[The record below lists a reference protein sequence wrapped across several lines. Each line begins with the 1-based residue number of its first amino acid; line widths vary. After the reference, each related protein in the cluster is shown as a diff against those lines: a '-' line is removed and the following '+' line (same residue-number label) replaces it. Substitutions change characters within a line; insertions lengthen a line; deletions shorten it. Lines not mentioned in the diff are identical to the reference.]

1 MQGSN
6 ALIGIAILAVALV
19 LAVIA
24 AVLLLRWRTVRR
36 GQPKVPPPV
45 DAGAAAPEKARD
57 VHQDERDE
65 GPSDPPRRS

>member
-6 ALIGIAILAVALV
+6 AMIGIAILAVALV
-19 LAVIA
+19 LAIIA

-57 VHQDERDE
+57 VNADDDTA
-65 GPSDPPRRS
+65 G

>member
-24 AVLLLRWRTVRR
+24 GVMLLRWRTVRK

-45 DAGAAAPEKARD
+45 DAGAAAPEKSRD
-57 VHQDERDE
+57 VHSEDE
-65 GPSDPPRRS
+65 PPAG

>member
-6 ALIGIAILAVALV
+6 SMIGIALVLVAVAA
-19 LAVIA
+19 AVVVG
-24 AVLLLRWRTVRR
+24 VLLLRWRAVRN

-57 VHQDERDE
+57 VNQEEDDN
-65 GPSDPPRRS
+65 